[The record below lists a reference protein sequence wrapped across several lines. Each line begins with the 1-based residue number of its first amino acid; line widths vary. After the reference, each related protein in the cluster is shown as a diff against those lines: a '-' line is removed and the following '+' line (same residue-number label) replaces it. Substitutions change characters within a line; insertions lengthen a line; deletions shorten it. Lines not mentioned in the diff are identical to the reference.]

1 MTRFLPL
8 VGVGLAIAA
17 LTLLTAPAAHAHAVL
32 VASDPVDGTRLSS
45 SPDAVHLTYDEPVK
59 LIPGAV
65 QVISGTGVRVDTG
78 AVLRP
83 GGTVIDLPLPPHLPR
98 GSYTAMWRLISA
110 DTHEVSGSIS
120 FGVDQDALA
129 PPPQTSAGDPLGL
142 AANVIRGGVY
152 IGMVLGIGLT
162 AVCRLLWPWTVSLRP
177 TRLLTRAGWALLVV
191 ATVAEF
197 ALAGPRS
204 LGLGWAGVIKGA
216 GLSLTA
222 GSSTGVVL
230 MLRVILAAA
239 LAIALRGR
247 ATAPAVGTLR
257 RIRLAIVVV
266 LATGLAATVAVDG
279 HAGAGSDAGLATAV
293 TTLHLLAMSV
303 WLGGL
308 VALAMIVLPSRHADR
323 LDKWSLTAFTCVS
336 VLILTGEYQAWRQVS
351 PIEALWSTGYG
362 ITLLAKLGA
371 VSAMLGL
378 TYLGRRGLSPATPR
392 RSVPLE
398 AALGAVVI
406 VLTTALVAQPP
417 ARTVYGPPA
426 ALRAPLEAG
435 RSADIDLSTTRHGPI
450 GIQVAVVDARG
461 GALQPQTVAA
471 TLSSA
476 DAGIASLPVR
486 LAPGEPGHWHSTYAT
501 APRAGMWRLQITVGF
516 TATDAVATTAVFRVW

>member
-1 MTRFLPL
+1 MRLTLSGWA
-8 VGVGLAIAA
+8 VAAVAA
-17 LTLLTAPAAHAHAVL
+17 LALLTAPSAHAHAVL

-45 SPDAVHLTYDEPVK
+45 SPSAVRLTFDESVK
-59 LIPGAV
+59 PIPGAV
-65 QVISGTGVRVDTG
+65 QVISATGTRVDTG

-110 DTHEVSGSIS
+110 DTHEVAGSIS

-129 PPPQTSAGDPLGL
+129 PPPQKSVSDPLSL

-162 AVCRLLWPWTVSLRP
+162 AVCRLLWPWTESLRS
-177 TRLLTRAGWALLVV
+177 TRLLTQVGWALLVV

-197 ALAGPRS
+197 ALASPRS
-204 LGLGWAGVIKGA
+204 LGLGWAGVLEGA

-230 MLRVILAAA
+230 MFRVVLAASLAIAVRGWATAHSVGTLGRVRSAIVVA
-239 LAIALRGR
+239 LAI
-247 ATAPAVGTLR
+247 
-257 RIRLAIVVV
+257 
-266 LATGLAATVAVDG
+266 GLAATVAVDG
-279 HAGAGSDAGLATAV
+279 HAGAGGDAWLATAV

-308 VALAMIVLPSRHADR
+308 VALAVIVLPSRHADR
-323 LDKWSLTAFTCVS
+323 LDRWSLTAFTCVAA
-336 VLILTGEYQAWRQVS
+336 LILTGEYQAWRQVS

-378 TYLGRRGLSPATPR
+378 AYFARRGLWPATMR

-398 AALGAVVI
+398 AVLAAVVI
-406 VLTTALVAQPP
+406 ALTTALVAQPP

-426 ALRAPLEAG
+426 ALRAPLEEG
-435 RSADIDLSTTRHGPI
+435 RSAAIDLSTTRHGPI

-461 GALQPQTVAA
+461 DALQPQTVAA

-501 APRAGMWRLQITVGF
+501 APRAGMWTLQITVEF
-516 TATDAVATTAVFRVW
+516 SATDAVATTAVFRVW